1 MSATPNSDGRVALG
15 RTGLA
20 ISPIGFGAWAAG
32 GDRWKHGWSSQR
44 DEDSIAA
51 ITRAVELGVNWID
64 TAAIYGFGYSEEI
77 VGRAIQGLAD
87 RPLLCTKCSVLR
99 SATGIRHS
107 LRRDSIRREIEG
119 SLLRLQVDS
128 IDLYQL
134 HRPEPENELHEGW
147 STLAELRDEGVVRC
161 IGISNV
167 TAEQLRRLDSIAK
180 VDALQPEYSL
190 LNRAAEREL
199 LPEAER
205 LGVGVIVY
213 SPMAS
218 GLLTGTMTPERL
230 AGLPVHDWRRQDARF
245 APARLQAAE
254 RIVRRLRVVAARHDV
269 DPGQVAIAWTLRQPA
284 VNGAIVGFRT
294 AEQVDGLVRAGSL
307 ELSDEDIA
315 DIEAA

>member
-1 MSATPNSDGRVALG
+1 MSGTPNSDGRVPLG
-15 RTGLA
+15 RTGLR
-20 ISPIGFGAWAAG
+20 ISPVGFGAWAVG

-44 DEDSIAA
+44 DGDSIAA
-51 ITRAVELGVNWID
+51 ISRAVKLGVNWID
-64 TAAIYGFGYSEEI
+64 TAAIYGFGHSEEI
-77 VGRAIQGLAD
+77 VGRALQGLAD

-119 SLLRLQVDS
+119 SLSRLQVES

-161 IGISNV
+161 IGVSNV
-167 TAEQLRRLDSIAK
+167 TAEQLRRLDAIAK
-180 VDALQPEYSL
+180 VDAVQPEYSL

-230 AGLPVHDWRRQDARF
+230 ARLPAHDWRRQDARF
-245 APARLQAAE
+245 APERLQAAE
-254 RIVRRLRVVAARHDV
+254 RMVRRLRVVAARHDV
-269 DPGQVAIAWTLRQPA
+269 TPGEVAVAWTLHHSA

-294 AEQVDGLVRAGSL
+294 AEQVGGLVHAASL
-307 ELSDEDIA
+307 TLSNEDIV
-315 DIEAA
+315 DIESA